1 MSHFF
6 SCFSGGRPRT
16 VRALLVGAAALL
28 ASSVVA
34 REYWLA
40 PRQFEVRVGTRQY
53 VARHTGEGFDSRP
66 WQVSSRSVRRLL
78 HLAPGRATDLTAA
91 VATGDT
97 VRTTLAFTRAGTNLV
112 ALRTTEALASF
123 DGSAFNA
130 SLRTEGLESVL
141 AQRTTNDQ
149 LAQPGREAFSQCVKT
164 LVQVGDTRAAP
175 AADDTCWRQVVGLPL
190 ELVPERNPYRLRAGD
205 SLTLRLL
212 VQGRPAAGQL
222 VQVWHRKAAEA
233 AAAPLRLRSD
243 LRGRVHFLLPAATEI
258 LVGCVRMTPHPQR
271 DSADWRTTRTSLTFG
286 GPRH

>member
-1 MSHFF
+1 MPHLLSSFF
-6 SCFSGGRPRT
+6 AGSPRT
-16 VRALLVGAAALL
+16 VRALLVGATTLV

-53 VARHTGEGFDSRP
+53 VARHTGAGFDAQP

-78 HLAPGRATDLTAA
+78 HVAPGRTTDLTAA
-91 VATGDT
+91 IATGDT
-97 VRTTLAFTRAGTNLV
+97 LRTTLAFTRAGTNLV
-112 ALRTTEALASF
+112 ALRTTETLALL
-123 DGSAFNA
+123 DGNTFNA

-149 LAQPGREAFSQCVKT
+149 LAQPGREAFSQCAKT
-164 LVQVGDTRAAP
+164 LVQVGDTRAAATP
-175 AADDTCWRQVVGLPL
+175 DDTCWRQVVGLPL

-222 VQVWHRKAAEA
+222 VQVWHRKAAGA
-233 AAAPLRLRSD
+233 VGAPLRLRSD
-243 LRGRVHFLLPAATEI
+243 LRGRVHLLLPAATEI
-258 LVGCVRMTPHPQR
+258 LVGCVRMTPHSQR